1 VTDVLT
7 APPDFETFV
16 LDAANRPAAAAARA
30 VADATGVPF
39 APLVIVGAPGS
50 GKSELLQ
57 AIEGRIRAH
66 HPNAVIESF
75 DPDALAERYRSA
87 LLVARA
93 EMFRAELLAADLV
106 LIDDFEGLARHQDCQ
121 GLVSDLLDGRRG
133 AGREVVVATGLA
145 IDRLGG
151 LDARL
156 LRRLSEGTTVAL
168 SLPGPEARYAILRRR
183 LHGHETV
190 LQDEVVRAVAEAEFV
205 SMRDYTGALSR
216 LVAFQEASALPL
228 SPRDALLLIGAPVAP
243 VPQGGDA
250 LPPPEQGGDEFGAFL
265 SEVSAGLSEQVDR
278 WRRRIG
284 EAMLRWGGEG
294 LRTRRL
300 EVLLADESP
309 ADPEAVLAGFEADA
323 AEIVALG
330 AAAARLAPDLA
341 GAEVFRDPDQV
352 AAARAL
358 VTQARSR
365 AAPLT
370 APLAHYRWDDFA
382 EGPSLRLPMMA
393 ARDII
398 SEPGRRYSPLVV
410 IGASG
415 TGKTHYLHALGNA
428 LAAAGVA
435 PVACLGSHAFAAEV
449 RALPDAD
456 ALAAWRSRYGW
467 VGALLLDD
475 LHLLSGDHPAQE
487 ELMLLIGELTEGR
500 RQMVLTSS
508 LPLEELVGMDAR
520 LLARLGGG
528 LSVEL
533 SSPDREVRLAVIKRM
548 LDGSAAAGDAA
559 LADFLAA
566 RPADSVRAVQGMVQ
580 RVLGEAAAQQ
590 VEPSPSLA
598 REVLDVMEIGL
609 SRSARRP
616 DPRRGSG
623 ILTPGMGQVRSP
635 EKTVMRWP
643 SVADRLLAELR

>member
-1 VTDVLT
+1 MTELLA

-16 LDAANRPAAAAARA
+16 LDAANRPAAAAGRA
-30 VADATGVPF
+30 VADASGVPF
-39 APLVIVGAPGS
+39 APLVIVGPPGS
-50 GKSELLQ
+50 GKTELLQ
-57 AIEGRIRAH
+57 AIAGRIRAQ
-66 HPNAVIESF
+66 HPGAVVEAL
-75 DPDALAERYRSA
+75 DPDGLAERYRSA
-87 LLVARA
+87 LLVARG
-93 EMFRAELLAADLV
+93 EMCRAELQAADLV
-106 LIDDFEGLARHQDCQ
+106 LIDDVERLARHQDCQ
-121 GLVSDLLDGRRG
+121 GLVADLLDGRRS
-133 AGREVVVATGLA
+133 AGREVVVATSVPVE
-145 IDRLGG
+145 RLTG

-156 LRRLSEGTTVAL
+156 LRRLADGTSVQL

-183 LHGHETV
+183 LQGHEAA
-190 LQDEVVRAVAEAEFV
+190 LLDDVVRAVAEADFP
-205 SMRDYTGALSR
+205 SMRDYTGALAR
-216 LVAFQEASALPL
+216 LVAFQEASAVPL

-243 VPQGGDA
+243 VPQPEA
-250 LPPPEQGGDEFGAFL
+250 AAPVTPPEGDEFGAFL

-284 EAMLRWGGEG
+284 EAVLRWGGEG
-294 LRTRRL
+294 MRTRRL
-300 EVLLADESP
+300 EALLADESP
-309 ADPEAVLAGFEADA
+309 VDPEAVLAAYEADA
-323 AEIVALG
+323 GEIMALG
-330 AAAARLAPDLA
+330 AEAAELAPDLA

-358 VTQARSR
+358 VAQARTR
-365 AAPLT
+365 TAPLT
-370 APLAHYRWDDFA
+370 APLAHYRWDEFA
-382 EGPSLRLPMMA
+382 EGPSMRLPMMA

-398 SEPGRRYSPLVV
+398 TEPGRRYSPLVV

-449 RALPDAD
+449 RAVPDAE
-456 ALAAWRSRYGW
+456 ALASWRHRYGW

-475 LHLLSGDHPAQE
+475 LHLLAGERAAQE
-487 ELMLLIGELTEGR
+487 ELILLIGELTEGG
-500 RQMVLTSS
+500 RQMVLTSAR
-508 LPLEELVGMDAR
+508 PLEDLEGLDGR

-528 LSVEL
+528 LAVEL
-533 SSPDREVRLAVIKRM
+533 PSPDREVRLAVVKRM
-548 LDGSAAAGDAA
+548 LAGTAAAEDAA

-566 RPADSVRAVQGMVQ
+566 RPAESVRTVQGVVQ

-590 VEPSPSLA
+590 VDPSPALA

-609 SRSARRP
+609 SRGARRP

-623 ILTPGMGQVRSP
+623 ILTPGMGQVRSA

-643 SVADRLLAELR
+643 TVSDRLLAELR